1 MGSVTLS
8 SNTDITF
15 QISYVLQ
22 IHASNTRVTY
32 SLQGGVLLL
41 QTALLQMSRAA
52 SW

>member
-32 SLQGGVLLL
+32 
-41 QTALLQMSRAA
+41 TYCIAA
-52 SW
+52 TDGFATNVASSKLVM